1 MFQRREKVGMEK
13 NPLDIMD
20 MTKERKMQIFKIS
33 RALSKKKELTNA
45 SQVLI
50 SYLEMKNLDS
60 LKIFIRSL
68 FFSWKEESSIWFK
81 SF

>member
-1 MFQRREKVGMEK
+1 MEK

>member
-45 SQVLI
+45 SHVLI